1 MVMSFNQW
9 LREWLGIVELRAAIA
24 ALDAQVLKMADI
36 LDQIQAEEGT
46 VMADLGVLQTAFQG
60 ILSTLQDLKA
70 GNISTGDARFQATL
84 AQAESIDASIQA
96 MIAQAGTA
104 NPPSPGPVTPPA
116 PEPTPEPTPAPVS
129 DSSSKP

>member
-1 MVMSFNQW
+1 MSFNQW